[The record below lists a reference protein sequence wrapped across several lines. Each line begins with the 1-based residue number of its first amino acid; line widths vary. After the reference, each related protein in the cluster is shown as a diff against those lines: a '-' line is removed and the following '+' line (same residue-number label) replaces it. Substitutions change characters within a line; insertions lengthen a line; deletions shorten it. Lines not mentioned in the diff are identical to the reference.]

1 MSKQLQQTLTQ
12 LGEQGWE
19 LVTCERNGDHSSYH
33 RIVLKRLC
41 LPTTET
47 YGVD

>member
-1 MSKQLQQTLTQ
+1 MTKNLSTVLTQ

-33 RIVLKRLC
+33 RIVLKRLS